1 MLGLEQYPFSPQSL
15 PLTQGLPS
23 LHSGVG
29 SSTSMVNVIF
39 LVFLHGHGS
48 VTHMQNALSQLVDSL
63 NNKEAKNR
71 VTKIKQ

>member
-1 MLGLEQYPFSPQSL
+1 MLGLKQYPFSPQSISL
-15 PLTQGLPS
+15 KQGLPS

-29 SSTSMVNVIF
+29 SSTSTFNVNF
-39 LVFLHGHGS
+39 LGHGGFIHH
-48 VTHMQNALSQLVDSL
+48 VGGPSQLVDSL